1 MQIVVAGGTG
11 FIGSHL
17 CDRLLEQGHRLTCL
31 DNGVTGRPANVAH
44 LAGHPR
50 FELIDCD
57 VSASIPAGL
66 AADRVY
72 HLASPASPPRYLEIP
87 IETLLVNSA
96 GTQNL
101 LELAERCGARFL
113 LASTS
118 EVYGNPLEHPQS
130 ERYHGNVSCTGPR
143 SCYDEGKRYAEAL
156 TMAFHRAR
164 GLDVRIVRIFNTYGP
179 RMNPKD
185 GRALPN
191 FVAQSISGQAIT
203 VYGSGDQT
211 RSFCFV
217 DDTVAGILALMERDG
232 ARGEPVNIGNPS
244 EITLHELIAKIQ
256 ELVGTSLPLVY
267 SAMPQDDPVRRRP
280 DIAKAQALLDW
291 EPRVGLDEGLRA
303 TIAWFRDQIQTGEP
317 STRGD
322 TARSAT
328 GRRDGGR

>member
-1 MQIVVAGGTG
+1 MHIVVAGGTG
-11 FIGSHL
+11 FLGSHL
-17 CDRLLEQGHRLTCL
+17 CDRLLEQGHRVVCL
-31 DNGVTGRPANVAH
+31 DNGVTGRKANVAH

-57 VSASIPAGL
+57 VSTSIPSRVAG
-66 AADRVY
+66 DRVY

-87 IETLLVNSA
+87 IETLLTNA
-96 GTQNL
+96 TGTQNL
-101 LELAERCGARFL
+101 LELTERCGARFL

-130 ERYHGNVSCTGPR
+130 ERYNGNVSCTGPR

-191 FVAQSISGQAIT
+191 FVAQSLLRQPIT
-203 VYGSGDQT
+203 VYGSGEQT
-211 RSFCFV
+211 RSFCYV
-217 DDTVAGILALMERDG
+217 DDTVAGIMALMEHPD
-232 ARGEPVNIGNPS
+232 ARGEAVNVGNPA
-244 EITLHELIAKIQ
+244 EVTLRELIAKIQ
-256 ELVGTSLPLVY
+256 ALVGTDLPLVY
-267 SAMPQDDPVRRRP
+267 SAMPQDDPVRRQP
-280 DIAKAQALLDW
+280 DVAKAKALLGW

-303 TIAWFRDQIQTGEP
+303 TIAWFSEQFLP
-317 STRGD
+317 SSPEAAVG
-322 TARSAT
+322 ANAPENGQAS
-328 GRRDGGR
+328 GR